1 MSDSWF
7 IIVIHFPRACIHHIQ
22 WTKALISYLMI
33 LATCSSVKSIG
44 VRWGWRK
51 LVSGLFVCLF
61 NTFNSM
67 FYSHN
72 FFWVCSSILL
82 IYELQSAK
90 IKCQVAAVL
99 SLLSILPFSFQKTAA
114 WPQNRGEKWDARGIC
129 YSSPSCIDVPSND
142 THCEV
147 SCLKGWQMML
157 NEGWQQEVWRWS
169 LEVLLQTE
177 WFPQNRGK

>member
-99 SLLSILPFSFQKTAA
+99 SLLTEVPEQQVCYFPLQAYFNGKIGCYNQTDCKK
-114 WPQNRGEKWDARGIC
+114 EKSLKIKKLYNED
-129 YSSPSCIDVPSND
+129 SPYPN
-142 THCEV
+142 
-147 SCLKGWQMML
+147 
-157 NEGWQQEVWRWS
+157 
-169 LEVLLQTE
+169 LLRS
-177 WFPQNRGK
+177 WFLFVFVRCDYLMVKYFNN